1 MNPNFDKEELRSY
14 LLGTLE
20 ADRRMALEE
29 RILCE
34 PDVYEE
40 LLIVEE
46 DLIDQY
52 VAGGLS
58 KTEQQ
63 QFETHFLITAE
74 RQKNLR
80 FGKLLKRY
88 MDSQPVPVSCENVPV
103 AAGQTRQPAPAPARK
118 SLSSYLSAFQRRPAL
133 AFTALIIVCAGIG
146 FLSWLAAKRTS
157 GLTDQGNSHAV
168 VVVSLTPGLER
179 SSGTIQRVTVPPRGV
194 NVKLELELSNPSFRK
209 YKSQL
214 FREDEELQTKDELKM
229 EAKGDQHIVPLT
241 IPGEILSPGDYR
253 VQLSGVL
260 DSGEDE
266 FIDNYSFRVITE

>member
-1 MNPNFDKEELRSY
+1 MDKEELRSY

-20 ADRRMALEE
+20 ADGRVALEE
-29 RILCE
+29 KILCE

-58 KTEQQ
+58 GAERD

-88 MDSQPVPVSCENVPV
+88 LNSPSAPVARENVSE
-103 AAGQTRQPAPAPARK
+103 AAGHVRQPAPAPARK

-133 AFTALIIVCAGIG
+133 AFSALIVVFAGIV
-146 FLSWLAAKRTS
+146 FLSWLASKRTS
-157 GLTDQGNSHAV
+157 GLTAQENSQQV
-168 VVVSLTPGLER
+168 LVVSLTPGLKR
-179 SSGTIQRVTVPPRGV
+179 SSGTTQRVTVPPRGV
-194 NVKLELELSNPSFRK
+194 NVKLELELANPSFQN

-214 FREDEELQTKDELKM
+214 FRESEELQTEDDLKM
-229 EAKGDQHIVPLT
+229 EAKGDHHIVPFT
-241 IPGEILSPGDYR
+241 ITGEILSPGDYK

-266 FIDNYSFRVITE
+266 FIDNYYFRVTTE

>member
-88 MDSQPVPVSCENVPV
+88 MNSQSVPVSCENIPV

-133 AFTALIIVCAGIG
+133 AFSALVIVCAGIG
-146 FLSWLAAKRTS
+146 FLSWLAAKRTP
-157 GLTDQGNSHAV
+157 GLTDQGNSQAV
-168 VVVSLTPGLER
+168 VVVSLAPGLDR

-214 FREDEELQTKDELKM
+214 FREDEKLQTEDDLKL

-260 DSGEDE
+260 DSGQDE

>member
-1 MNPNFDKEELRSY
+1 M
-14 LLGTLE
+14 
-20 ADRRMALEE
+20 
-29 RILCE
+29 
-34 PDVYEE
+34 
-40 LLIVEE
+40 
-46 DLIDQY
+46 
-52 VAGGLS
+52 
-58 KTEQQ
+58 
-63 QFETHFLITAE
+63 
-74 RQKNLR
+74 
-80 FGKLLKRY
+80 
-88 MDSQPVPVSCENVPV
+88 
-103 AAGQTRQPAPAPARK
+103 
-118 SLSSYLSAFQRRPAL
+118 
-133 AFTALIIVCAGIG
+133 
-146 FLSWLAAKRTS
+146 
-157 GLTDQGNSHAV
+157 
-168 VVVSLTPGLER
+168 VSLTPGLER